1 MADKSYRAWDREQL
15 LLLPPSMR
23 DWLPPDHL
31 VHFVLDVVDGLDL
44 SAIDRV
50 YQAKDHRGERPWNP
64 RMMVA
69 LLFYGYCI
77 GVHSSRRLERAT
89 YEDVAVR
96 VLTADTQPDHS
107 SIAEFRKTHLTA
119 LSALFLDVLRL
130 CEKAGMVKLG
140 CVALDGTKIK
150 ANASKH
156 KAMSHVRMR
165 QREGELQAEIT
176 AMLAEAGR
184 VDAEEDALHGRD
196 RRGDE
201 LPSGLRRKQERL
213 AAIAAAREAL
223 EAEAT
228 AAREAE
234 LAERARA
241 HEPPPDDPPPPE
253 LPTHQVGHRADGT
266 PKPDAQRNFTDPDS
280 RIMRS
285 GKDFV
290 QAYNAQVVVDEGEQV
305 IVATGVTNQAP
316 DAQHLPAMVA
326 AVRENLGA
334 FPVQL
339 LGDAGYYS
347 AANSAACEARG
358 VDALLSVARE
368 KHVLDDRAAP
378 WPSTDP
384 RAQMLERL
392 RSPVGAAA

>member
-1 MADKSYRAWDREQL
+1 M
-15 LLLPPSMR
+15 
-23 DWLPPDHL
+23 
-31 VHFVLDVVDGLDL
+31 
-44 SAIDRV
+44 
-50 YQAKDHRGERPWNP
+50 
-64 RMMVA
+64 
-69 LLFYGYCI
+69 
-77 GVHSSRRLERAT
+77 
-89 YEDVAVR
+89 
-96 VLTADTQPDHS
+96 
-107 SIAEFRKTHLTA
+107 
-119 LSALFLDVLRL
+119 
-130 CEKAGMVKLG
+130 
-140 CVALDGTKIK
+140 
-150 ANASKH
+150 
-156 KAMSHVRMR
+156 
-165 QREGELQAEIT
+165 
-176 AMLAEAGR
+176 
-184 VDAEEDALHGRD
+184 
-196 RRGDE
+196 
-201 LPSGLRRKQERL
+201 
-213 AAIAAAREAL
+213 
-223 EAEAT
+223 
-228 AAREAE
+228 
-234 LAERARA
+234 AERARA

-392 RSPVGAAA
+392 RSPVGAAAYRRRKCIVEPVFGQIKAARGLRTFLLRGLTAVRGEWNLICLTHNLLKLFRFTRRSALAMA